1 MKDHTYFKNQ
11 GVPEPMWTLSTHL
24 FLVYMQHNKKKEYKK
39 PPKQANFTGKT
50 IRKNS
55 QNLFNNFDPMF

>member
-24 FLVYMQHNKKKEYKK
+24 FLVYMQHNKKRNTKSHQNK
-39 PPKQANFTGKT
+39 PTTQAK
-50 IRKNS
+50 RLEKNS